1 MANFLIDTLKQF
13 APIVAVFISSWA
25 LFVSYKT
32 NRHKDN
38 FEIAKQK
45 YFSILVDDLPQ
56 KIADIEYEPN
66 GNIKQ
71 DTTIDFLKSLDNLRE
86 KINHLLIIDESK
98 YKKIIDKLE
107 NIDNSISTLSTTKQ
121 HKNFKETKEWKRV
134 ISNLH
139 YIIKTL
145 LLNI

>member
-1 MANFLIDTLKQF
+1 YLGLCPRNK
-13 APIVAVFISSWA
+13 AVRI
-25 LFVSYKT
+25 
-32 NRHKDN
+32 
-38 FEIAKQK
+38 
-45 YFSILVDDLPQ
+45 FSIR
-56 KIADIEYEPN
+56 A
-66 GNIKQ
+66 Q

>member
-98 YKKIIDKLE
+98 YKKIIDKLK